1 VHRVGGQLLPV
12 VRFNIRL
19 PARPSACIGSQFC
32 LKTVGWRIIVK
43 YDMGSLGGDD
53 LAGSRGV
60 EEGADKGLGR
70 TYLLFLEW
78 LPRD

>member
-1 VHRVGGQLLPV
+1 MQKIVQQSFKIHTK
-12 VRFNIRL
+12 RFRL
-19 PARPSACIGSQFC
+19 DIKWLGNTY

-43 YDMGSLGGDD
+43 YDMGSLGGED
-53 LAGSRGV
+53 LAGGRGV
-60 EEGADKGLGR
+60 EEGADKSLGR

>member
-1 VHRVGGQLLPV
+1 MKKIVKQRFIVHTK
-12 VRFNIRL
+12 RFRL
-19 PARPSACIGSQFC
+19 DIKWLGSTY

-60 EEGADKGLGR
+60 EEGADKGLAR

>member
-1 VHRVGGQLLPV
+1 
-12 VRFNIRL
+12 
-19 PARPSACIGSQFC
+19 
-32 LKTVGWRIIVK
+32 
-43 YDMGSLGGDD
+43 MGSLGGDD